1 MSKVKGKKVVRRSKR
16 RKTVTASPASLP
28 PQVPDVGAGAST
40 DAIPVPKPSDSG
52 GFVENAV
59 IEAKFDPNSVPV
71 AKKAFWDVGKGSKSY
86 EQAQKVLALKATG
99 MDAASIAE
107 ALGYSK
113 QSVHNLTYIASK
125 NGWLT
130 EFSNAREQI
139 EYRIMPKV
147 LRVIEE
153 GLEDTRRHTTS
164 QQTVAQQI
172 ALDVAGGTVFKQFEQ
187 AQSGSP
193 AVSNIIGIRVQ
204 VVPGGVTELAPDS
217 GGGVA
222 AYEDGEVVDVG
233 QRGNGE

>member
-1 MSKVKGKKVVRRSKR
+1 MAGELVSKVKGKKVVRRSKR

-28 PQVPDVGAGAST
+28 PQVPDVDAGSPSP
-40 DAIPVPKPSDSG
+40 DANLVPAP
-52 GFVENAV
+52 
-59 IEAKFDPNSVPV
+59 
-71 AKKAFWDVGKGSKSY
+71 KKAFWDVGKGSKSY

-113 QSVHNLTYIASK
+113 QTVHNLTYIASK

-130 EFSNAREQI
+130 EFANAREQI

-153 GLEDTRRHTTS
+153 GLEDTIRHSTS
-164 QQTVAQQI
+164 GQTVAQQI

-193 AVSNIIGIRVQ
+193 AVSNIIGIKVQ
-204 VVPGGVTELAPDS
+204 IVPGGVTELADDS
-217 GGGVA
+217 GGGVP
-222 AYEDGEVVDVG
+222 AYADGEVVDVG
-233 QRGNGE
+233 ARRDSE

>member
-52 GFVENAV
+52 GSDV
-59 IEAKFDPNSVPV
+59 VPV
-71 AKKAFWDVGKGSKSY
+71 KKAFWDVGKGSKSY